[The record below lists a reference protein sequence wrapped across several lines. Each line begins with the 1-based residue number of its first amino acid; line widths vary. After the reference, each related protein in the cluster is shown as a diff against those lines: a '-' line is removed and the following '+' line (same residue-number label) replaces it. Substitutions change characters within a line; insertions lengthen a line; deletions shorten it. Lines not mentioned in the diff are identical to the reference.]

1 MKWIDLLNLIGG
13 EPVFTSALLRSGRV
27 SDTRLR
33 PQLSR
38 WVKAGKIL
46 QLRRGVYLLAS
57 PYRKIEP
64 HPFLIANYLRTGSY
78 VSLQSALAHYGLI
91 PEHVP
96 VVTSVT
102 TARPERLDTPVGT
115 YSFRHVKKSCFFA
128 YVQVAISQNQH
139 AFIATP
145 EKALLDLMYLTP
157 GGEHDLYLRELRL
170 QNLEIMDIDALAKG
184 AERFGGAKIRKGIEN
199 VKQIIEEEEYEE
211 L

>member
-1 MKWIDLLNLIGG
+1 M
-13 EPVFTSALLRSGRV
+13 
-27 SDTRLR
+27 
-33 PQLSR
+33 
-38 WVKAGKIL
+38 
-46 QLRRGVYLLAS
+46 AS

-64 HPFLIANYLRTGSY
+64 HPFLIANSLRTGSY
-78 VSLQSALAHYGLI
+78 VSLQSALAYYGLI

-115 YSFRHVKKSCFFA
+115 YSFRHVKKSCFFS

-170 QNLEIMDIDALAKG
+170 QNLEIIDIAALATG
-184 AERFGGAKIRKGIEN
+184 AERFESAKIRKGLKN
-199 VKQIIEEEEYEE
+199 VKKIIEEEKYED